1 MSDDPVDHVEANV
14 QRMAELHA
22 KHAGGVTFLQK
33 LTIATTSRLGRAS
46 TVVLT
51 VALLVAWAGYN
62 VAGSRFGLKPFD
74 PEPFSLLSV
83 TASVVALFTTLLIL
97 VTQRREEELA
107 RHRAQLTL
115 HLVALAEQKVA
126 KVIQILEE
134 QRRENPMLPTR
145 EDGEA
150 QEMAQASDPDRVLN
164 RIIETH
170 EQDSP
175 PGLKPGA
182 AFTSR

>member
-1 MSDDPVDHVEANV
+1 MSDEPIDHIEANV

-22 KHAGGVTFLQK
+22 KHAGGVSGLQYA
-33 LTIATTSRLGRAS
+33 TIAITSALGRAR
-46 TVVLT
+46 T
-51 VALLVAWAGYN
+51 VAATVGLLLAWIGYN
-62 VAGSRFGLKPFD
+62 LVGPHVGLKVLDPRPF
-74 PEPFSLLSV
+74 PLLSV

-115 HLVALAEQKVA
+115 HLVALSEQKIA
-126 KVIQILEE
+126 KVIEILEE

-145 EDGEA
+145 DDHQA
-150 QEMAQASDPDRVLN
+150 RDMAQATNADHVLD

-170 EQDSP
+170 E
-175 PGLKPGA
+175 LA
-182 AFTSR
+182 T

>member
-1 MSDDPVDHVEANV
+1 MSDDPVDHVEANI

-22 KHAGGVTFLQK
+22 KHAGGVTFQQK
-33 LTIATTSRLGRAS
+33 VTIATTARLGRAS
-46 TVVLT
+46 TVAVT
-51 VALLVAWAGYN
+51 VMLLVGWAGYN
-62 VAGSRFGLKPFD
+62 IASVRFGLKPFD

-83 TASVVALFTTLLIL
+83 VSSVVALFTTLLIL

-115 HLVALAEQKVA
+115 HLVALAEQKIA

-145 EDGEA
+145 DDHEA
-150 QEMAQASDPDRVLN
+150 TDMAQASDPDRVLN

-170 EQDSP
+170 EQVEI
-175 PGLKPGA
+175 G
-182 AFTSR
+182 

>member
-1 MSDDPVDHVEANV
+1 MSDEPVDHVEANV

-46 TVVLT
+46 TVAVT
-51 VALLVAWAGYN
+51 VALLLAWGGYN
-62 VAGSRFGLKPFD
+62 IAGARFGLKPFD
-74 PEPFSLLSV
+74 PQPFSLLSV

-115 HLVALAEQKVA
+115 HLVALAEQKIA

-134 QRRENPMLPTR
+134 QRTENPMLPTR
-145 EDGEA
+145 DDEEA
-150 QEMAQASDPDRVLN
+150 KEMAQASDPSRVLT

-170 EQDSP
+170 EQDGP
-175 PGLKPGA
+175 PG
-182 AFTSR
+182 